1 MGRNFTEL
9 VKKQVANDSS
19 NNALERIRAEAAAA
33 REEAKQIDRVDR
45 EEHQKN
51 IEETHEK
58 VNECA
63 LTGRYKEA
71 ADSQKAA
78 SDAYNANPT
87 EYQKNEMDR
96 ATKKLN
102 EAHEELKD
110 LKFSSIFEY
119 FNSLYNNYNE
129 YLDSLTPDK
138 IVCVFNIIVGGL
150 TFSSFFTILSI
161 MLSENII
168 NQIKIFDRF
177 PIILRILRLRTYINK
192 KIAKFYLFL
201 HLVIIILGLLS
212 NTYMLFL

>member
-9 VKKQVANDSS
+9 VKKQVTNDSS

-33 REEAKQIDRVDR
+33 REEAKQIDR

-110 LKFSSIFEY
+110 LNFSSIFEY

-161 MLSENII
+161 LLSENII

-212 NTYMLFL
+212 NTYMLIL